1 MDSASSCSVILGSV
15 IFLTMT
21 ALPASDAATSLV
33 RMFFDSKRRRIA
45 SATAAPSMM
54 APSTMLS
61 GGTGSIPKAVTLKDL
76 PEPLSSTA
84 LTALEPMSKPTT
96 ARDLPN
102 TLDLAWPPH
111 ALHSVAPVGRVGRHR
126 APDHPRGPSLRTS
139 RSAFRLTD
147 DPMSKGGAKARHS
160 VRNWRFYVAA
170 HDTRA
175 SNRDPG
181 PGRDITDLLGKLP
194 RNVSDH
200 ENLPCFPGEID
211 CTLVRTLAWKRDPRG
226 LPDGPAAGRR
236 SAQFPDTGRRETDG
250 GPTARP
256 SRRSRCQPR
265 LRRPSAPRASGSRPR
280 RDASTRITHRS
291 DDSPGGPSRLL
302 RDRHRR
308 QTG

>member
-1 MDSASSCSVILGSV
+1 MDSASSCSVIFGSV

-21 ALPASDAATSLV
+21 ALPASEAATSFV

-61 GGTGSIPKAVTLKDL
+61 GGTGSMPNAVTLNDL

-111 ALHSVAPVGRVGRHR
+111 ALHTVAPAGRVGRR
-126 APDHPRGPSLRTS
+126 SVPDHPRGPSLRTS

-147 DPMSKGGAKARHS
+147 PTMSKGSAKARHS
-160 VRNWRFYVAA
+160 VRICRFGVSA
-170 HDTRA
+170 HGTRA
-175 SNRDPG
+175 SNRDPRA
-181 PGRDITDLLGKLP
+181 PRHITNLLGKLP

-200 ENLPCFPGEID
+200 ENPQCFPGVFD
-211 CTLVRTLAWKRDPRG
+211 CTLVRRLTRGRDLA
-226 LPDGPAAGRR
+226 
-236 SAQFPDTGRRETDG
+236 
-250 GPTARP
+250 
-256 SRRSRCQPR
+256 C
-265 LRRPSAPRASGSRPR
+265 RRPV
-280 RDASTRITHRS
+280 
-291 DDSPGGPSRLL
+291 PGRG
-302 RDRHRR
+302 
-308 QTG
+308 